1 MFSFSSDNNKL
12 KQVVSKKIKAA
23 NSFKKPV
30 LNWSNA
36 WLLWF
41 SLCAN
46 IALVSAELS
55 PWMLVILILCLVWQG
70 LLLKRKVANNKQ
82 VPALLLAF
90 FAVSGCIAI
99 IISAK
104 GFGVLSSMVHLLCF
118 SYVLKAF
125 ELKQRRDFYQLW
137 LLGVFV
143 LASALIF
150 KQNLAFALVSFIVFI
165 INLAV
170 LLHFFS
176 GSGLV
181 KQSVNQQS
189 SKQPSKKVFIKE
201 SLLIIKTV
209 TMLVVQSMILAIVL
223 FVVFPRLAPFW
234 QVPLAKS
241 ATTGLSDTVQPGDIA
256 NLARSTELA
265 FRADFSGNTLP
276 SYSQL
281 YWRAM
286 TLENYDGKK
295 WTRAK
300 QGRGNINNELN
311 QYIEESTLTN
321 SSLQT
326 TAYLVIAEASFQR
339 YLFALAPA
347 ISTDTKIT
355 ALSDYTWQAKEPIN
369 QSIRYFLKSY
379 LAAPLELELTNS
391 SAKINLTYPI
401 NSNPKLEALAQQ
413 LRLDYES
420 IEERSQAIL
429 NMINQQHFSY
439 TLQPPLL
446 NDNSLDQFFFDTKA
460 GFCAHYASV
469 YTFLMRA
476 SGVPARM
483 ITGYLGGEFNNKS
496 GDEKTSQ
503 GHLSI
508 YQYDAH
514 AWSEIWVKGK
524 GWLRVDPTGA
534 VDPQRV
540 NSGWSTELLRQQSA
554 LNSDFISLYRF
565 KQFAWLNNLRLQFDA
580 LDYQWAR
587 LVLNYSA
594 KQQVDLLKKL
604 FGKMLPW
611 KLALII
617 TGSLVFS
624 FVLLILVF
632 KWRDKEKANGHKS
645 AAWLVLYQQVLTLLA
660 KKGLIKDTQS
670 TVNAFAK
677 KVRQDQPSIAI
688 LFTRFSHTF
697 NQLNYQKLSAN
708 EQSNLEKKMQ
718 VQFKDLAQAIKSV
731 KQQKSQK

>member
-1 MFSFSSDNNKL
+1 MFSFSPDNSNL
-12 KQVVSKKIKAA
+12 KQVKNNKTKLADS
-23 NSFKKPV
+23 SKKPV
-30 LNWSNA
+30 LNWSDA
-36 WLLWF
+36 WLLWC
-41 SLCAN
+41 SQCAN
-46 IALVSAELS
+46 IALISAELS
-55 PWMLVILILCLVWQG
+55 TWMLAALTLCLAWQG
-70 LLLKRKVANNKQ
+70 LLLNKKVANNKQ
-82 VPALLLAF
+82 VPALLLAV
-90 FAVSGCIAI
+90 FAVAGCIAI

-104 GFGVLSSMVHLLCF
+104 GLGVLSSMVHLLCF

-150 KQNLAFALVSFIVFI
+150 KQNLAFALVSFLVLI

-170 LLHFFS
+170 LLQFFS
-176 GSGLV
+176 GTKRLKQPFNHSSNKQTNKELL
-181 KQSVNQQS
+181 KQSL
-189 SKQPSKKVFIKE
+189 KV
-201 SLLIIKTV
+201 IKTV
-209 TMLVVQSMILAIVL
+209 TVLVAQSMILAVVL

-234 QVPLAKS
+234 QVPLATS

-300 QGRGNINNELN
+300 QGRGNSNNEPN
-311 QYIEESTLTN
+311 QYIDESTLTN
-321 SSLQT
+321 LSLQT
-326 TAYLVIAEASFQR
+326 MEYQVIAEPSFQR

-347 ISTDTKIT
+347 ISTDTKLT
-355 ALSDYTWQAKEPIN
+355 LLSDYTWQAKEPIN
-369 QSIRYFLKSY
+369 QSIRYLLKSY
-379 LAAPLELELTNS
+379 LKAPLEMELTSS

-420 IEERSQAIL
+420 VEERSQAIL

-483 ITGYLGGEFNNKS
+483 VTGYLGGEFNNKS

-632 KWRDKEKANGHKS
+632 KWRDREKTNGHKS

-660 KKGLIKDTQS
+660 KKGLIKDTQL

-688 LFTRFSHTF
+688 HFTRFTHTF

-718 VQFKDLAQAIKSV
+718 VQFKGLVQAIKSV